1 MDIGQRSAL
10 LARLVDLEVLA
21 GRAMCLPL
29 VADDELLWVISWKG
43 GGGQRIFAVGGAN
56 YSRANVA
63 KLGKRWKERY
73 AAEGLLPN
81 MGFFAVDKMSKSL
94 GFAMASSRTSRPA
107 SRRRKLELFLCP
119 WHGMGN
125 LICRLPMFAPCWL
138 MTQAGATLPD
148 RHV

>member
-1 MDIGQRSAL
+1 MDIGQRPAL

-73 AAEGLLPN
+73 AAEELLPN
-81 MGFFAVDKMSKSL
+81 MGFFAVDKMSTSL
-94 GFAMASSRTSRPA
+94 GFAMASSRTSQPSQQETQTRIV
-107 SRRRKLELFLCP
+107 S
-119 WHGMGN
+119 
-125 LICRLPMFAPCWL
+125 LPMPWE
-138 MTQAGATLPD
+138 T
-148 RHV
+148 